1 MKNKRAYKMIAFS
14 LLLTM
19 FPLRVSA
26 AETVKNEVRII
37 ADSKA
42 GIQKQAET
50 AFSETIQKHGKI
62 YGLTDIE
69 YTDYQTR
76 YLDKKEKV
84 VESEEKPEDTRVE
97 NGEVYT
103 LQSVSEREEV
113 VTERR
118 EQMVTAYEEY
128 DETGNA
134 ASTKTVTVVNE
145 STGRQEQVVC
155 SLRGVYPLGSTV
167 EQNQM
172 SVVFSDYDAMYYEW
186 NGNDILGNEK
196 TPPLAGYESQLL
208 ASVGADAGSQ
218 ITGYYWNGE
227 AYMVDGVVYRDAV
240 ATVQQ
245 QKPRYRAEYTGKIVT
260 PEKREKVYTAIY
272 ETPDK
277 DGDKEVTVSAVA
289 VYTEQAER
297 SIVPYV
303 IAAGVGLVLLAGL
316 LALILA
322 LLAKKKKEKSYT

>member
-1 MKNKRAYKMIAFS
+1 M
-14 LLLTM
+14 
-19 FPLRVSA
+19 
-26 AETVKNEVRII
+26 
-37 ADSKA
+37 
-42 GIQKQAET
+42 
-50 AFSETIQKHGKI
+50 
-62 YGLTDIE
+62 
-69 YTDYQTR
+69 
-76 YLDKKEKV
+76 